1 MPISCGVPQG
11 SIVGLLL
18 FILQFNIAH
27 EVLKH
32 SKIMAY
38 ANDTAMYM
46 SASSLNEIEKK
57 LSEDL
62 NSLKSWFHNNELVMN
77 LKKGKTETMIFGTSK
92 RLNKLESKEM
102 EISLNGM
109 KISGITSYK
118 YHGVYLVQT
127 VNFEDHFNKIYK
139 QAVGRLNLLRKI
151 RGHINSSTVEL
162 IYGALIKPVFGY

>member
-18 FILQFNIAH
+18 FTIQFNTVH

-38 ANDTAMYM
+38 VNNTAMYM

-62 NSLKSWFHNNELVMN
+62 NSLKSWFHNNELAMN
-77 LKKGKTETMIFGTSK
+77 LKK
-92 RLNKLESKEM
+92 R
-102 EISLNGM
+102 
-109 KISGITSYK
+109 
-118 YHGVYLVQT
+118 
-127 VNFEDHFNKIYK
+127 EDRNHDLWN
-139 QAVGRLNLLRKI
+139 
-151 RGHINSSTVEL
+151 
-162 IYGALIKPVFGY
+162 IKKAK